1 MKALR
6 FAWDHPGMTAIVAVL
21 IALNWQIIFAHPL
34 MFGGVAV
41 IAGLSARKAVQQ
53 ADEISR
59 VQADAARAML
69 DAQLEQVELL
79 KIEAREPFVV
89 IGDGTSEFV
98 DLRTGQR
105 TEWTK
110 PRSS

>member
-34 MFGGVAV
+34 MFGGVL
-41 IAGLSARKAVQQ
+41 IISGLSARKAVQQ

-59 VQADAARAML
+59 IQADAARAML
-69 DAQLEQVELL
+69 DAQHASVEAL
-79 KIEAREPFVV
+79 KR
-89 IGDGTSEFV
+89 
-98 DLRTGQR
+98 
-105 TEWTK
+105 
-110 PRSS
+110 RSS